1 MALANDQATVI
12 DTASAVALGERVARQ
27 LQVAVQAAQAKS

>member
-1 MALANDQATVI
+1 MALANDHATVT
-12 DTASAVALGERVARQ
+12 DTASAVRLGESVARQ